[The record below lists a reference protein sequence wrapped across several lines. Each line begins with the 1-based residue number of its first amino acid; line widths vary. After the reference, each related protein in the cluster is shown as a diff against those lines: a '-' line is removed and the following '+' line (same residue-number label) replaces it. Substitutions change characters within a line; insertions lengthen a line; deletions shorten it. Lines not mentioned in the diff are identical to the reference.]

1 MHFLQFCHKVC
12 NPVTHTISSDRNV
25 PEQYEEVVNTVIST
39 LKNKTRRFDS
49 VELGYI
55 ERAFEKNYV
64 EILKRIDNEG
74 FNPDCIMNVISDGLY
89 KVGFNELNDRD
100 KESIIKTLTIYI
112 LISKHK

>member
-1 MHFLQFCHKVC
+1 MNFLEFCRKTATDIDVK
-12 NPVTHTISSDRNV
+12 ISYDRNV

>member
-1 MHFLQFCHKVC
+1 MHFLQFCRKVC

-74 FNPDCIMNVISDGLY
+74 FNPDCIMNAISDGLY
-89 KVGFNELNDRD
+89 NVGFNELNDRD